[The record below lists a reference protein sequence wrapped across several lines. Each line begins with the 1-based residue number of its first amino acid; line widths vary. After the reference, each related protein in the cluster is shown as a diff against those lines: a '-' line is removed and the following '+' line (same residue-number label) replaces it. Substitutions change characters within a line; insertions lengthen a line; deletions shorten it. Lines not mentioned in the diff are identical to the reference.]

1 MRRRIDAHVVMEKI
15 IPRITEEYR
24 KLYDIPEDHESMA
37 VFSADC
43 EDVMW
48 LAVDDATRRLRLR
61 LFRLRQFMGVLII
74 LGADMGE
81 RLQQL
86 FPERKL
92 RM

>member
-48 LAVDDATRRLRLR
+48 LAVDDATKRLRSR
-61 LFRLRQFMGVLII
+61 AFRLRQSMVVLII
-74 LGADMGE
+74 PGADMGE